1 MSLSPRCPSIK
12 GGVRGPGRCAPACRS
27 PEDVSLCGSYKEIR
41 ERGEFE
47 LSQSGYLRDWA
58 PPPPSISEYW
68 GKQEKLFQAT
78 LAFSRV
84 LLRKWHVFF
93 ISFRIKIVKTCI
105 ASKYVVFTLIAV
117 AITRF
122 SHLQEHLGRRTKK
135 EI

>member
-58 PPPPSISEYW
+58 PPSPAFLSTGES
-68 GKQEKLFQAT
+68 KRSFSKLH
-78 LAFSRV
+78 
-84 LLRKWHVFF
+84 LLSVGCF
-93 ISFRIKIVKTCI
+93 
-105 ASKYVVFTLIAV
+105 
-117 AITRF
+117 
-122 SHLQEHLGRRTKK
+122 
-135 EI
+135 